1 MMRIGD
7 RKNQG
12 YVELDDFIVLM
23 EKASLYQKNAEEE
36 KEREKFLEENF
47 DLD

>member
-12 YVELDDFIVLM
+12 YVDLDDFMVLM
-23 EKASLYQKNAEEE
+23 EKGSLYQKNAEEE
-36 KEREKFLEENF
+36 KERINLLEEYF
-47 DLD
+47 GD